1 MNKHSFRHTHATRL
15 IEAGAKPD
23 VSARLGHA
31 DTTITQNL
39 YTHDAEE
46 MKQETARI
54 LEEIV
59 GK

>member
-1 MNKHSFRHTHATRL
+1 ML
-15 IEAGAKPD
+15 IEAGAKPVD
-23 VSARLGHA
+23 VAARLGHA

-39 YTHDAEE
+39 YTHDTEE

>member
-1 MNKHSFRHTHATRL
+1 M
-15 IEAGAKPD
+15 D
-23 VSARLGHA
+23 VAARLGHA

-39 YTHDAEE
+39 YTHDTEE